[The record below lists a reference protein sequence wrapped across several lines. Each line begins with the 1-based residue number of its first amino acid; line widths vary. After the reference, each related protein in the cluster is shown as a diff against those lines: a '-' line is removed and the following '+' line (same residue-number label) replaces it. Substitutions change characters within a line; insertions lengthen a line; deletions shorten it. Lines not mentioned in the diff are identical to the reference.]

1 MDDDKG
7 TSNHIDYAD
16 EQGPEDVYEGKGAGP
31 PMDLHNPKNWP
42 LATKITTYMT
52 ICCFTFLAN
61 VNSSNFT
68 VATKAIVSEF
78 HVSSTDA
85 GHLVSLN
92 VFFFGLGNL
101 AWVPLMR
108 VFGKRPVY
116 LAALLCLSMMNVWSA
131 KATGYS
137 ELLGARIMS
146 GLAAAAAD
154 ATVPAVV
161 ADMVLPEGRGH
172 WLMIFHLALTS
183 GLFVGPLIN
192 AYIVQDAGWR
202 WMCWFLAIASG
213 VVWLVGVVTIRETT
227 YLPARQN
234 AAHRKSEAS
243 YWSTLSLRHGYNP
256 DASFLRTVK
265 AILSAAAYPQLLW
278 CAFTIGVSVG
288 WNIVV
293 QLTASHTF
301 TSSPYNWPAGDIGL
315 LSLAGFIGSLLAF
328 YVGGRLIDQISTRYT
343 RRRGGERQPE
353 YRLPALIV
361 PGLVGP
367 VGILIF
373 GLCIAHRTHWM
384 GVAVGY
390 AMQAFGVAAIS
401 NVAVTYALDCYHRI
415 AGEALVIIFVIRNTI
430 GMLLSLYASDWI
442 ARQGVAVVF
451 GEMTAIEAA
460 SLLLAV
466 PLFFFGMRLRAVTRR
481 YGPNRGD

>member
-1 MDDDKG
+1 MDEDKG

-16 EQGPEDVYEGKGAGP
+16 EQGLEDGYDAKPAEPALDP
-31 PMDLHNPKNWP
+31 QDPKNWP
-42 LATKITTYMT
+42 LLTKITTYMT

-68 VATKAIVSEF
+68 VATKAIVAEF

-116 LAALLCLSMMNVWSA
+116 LAALLGLSMMNVWSA

-161 ADMVLPEGRGH
+161 GDMVRPEGRGH

-213 VVWLVGVVTIRETT
+213 VVWVVGIFTIRETT
-227 YLPARQN
+227 YLPSRPKASQD
-234 AAHRKSEAS
+234 KSHNS
-243 YWSTLSLRHGYNP
+243 VWSVLALKQGYNP

-293 QLTASHTF
+293 QLSASRTF
-301 TSSPYNWPAGDIGL
+301 TSAPYNWPAGDIGL

-343 RRRGGERQPE
+343 QRRGGDRQPE
-353 YRLPALIV
+353 YRLPALVV
-361 PGLVGP
+361 PGVIGP
-367 VGILIF
+367 GGILIF
-373 GLCIAHRTHWM
+373 GLCIAHQTHWM

-401 NVAVTYALDCYHRI
+401 NVAVTYALDCYQRI

-451 GEMTAIEAA
+451 GEMTAIQAA

-466 PLFFFGMRLRAVTRR
+466 PLFFGGGRLRALTGR

>member
-1 MDDDKG
+1 MDEDKG

-16 EQGPEDVYEGKGAGP
+16 EQGLEDGYDAKTTEPASDP
-31 PMDLHNPKNWP
+31 HDPKNWP
-42 LATKITTYMT
+42 LLTKITTYMT

-68 VATKAIVSEF
+68 VATKAIIAEF

-116 LAALLCLSMMNVWSA
+116 LAALLGLSMMNVWSA
-131 KATGYS
+131 NATGYS

-161 ADMVLPEGRGH
+161 GDMVRPEGRGH

-213 VVWLVGVVTIRETT
+213 VVWAVGIFTIRETT
-227 YLPARQN
+227 YVPAR
-234 AAHRKSEAS
+234 HEAS
-243 YWSTLSLRHGYNP
+243 QDKTPSVWSMLSLKQGYNP

-293 QLTASHTF
+293 QLTASRTF
-301 TSSPYNWPAGDIGL
+301 TSAPYNWPAGDIGL

-343 RRRGGERQPE
+343 QRRGGDRQPE
-353 YRLPALIV
+353 YRLPALVV
-361 PGLVGP
+361 PGVIGP
-367 VGILIF
+367 GGILIF
-373 GLCIAHRTHWM
+373 GLCIAHQTHWM

-401 NVAVTYALDCYHRI
+401 NVAVTYALDCYQRI

-451 GEMTAIEAA
+451 GEMTAIQAA

-466 PLFFFGMRLRAVTRR
+466 PLFFGGQRLRAWTGR
-481 YGPNRGD
+481 YGPNRGG

>member
-1 MDDDKG
+1 MNEDKA

-16 EQGPEDVYEGKGAGP
+16 EDGVEDGYDVKNADP
-31 PMDLHNPKNWP
+31 PLDPHDPKNWP
-42 LATKITTYMT
+42 LSTKLTTYLT

-68 VATKAIVSEF
+68 VATKAIISEF
-78 HVSSTDA
+78 HVSSTEA

-92 VFFFGLGNL
+92 VFCFGLGNL
-101 AWVPLMR
+101 VWVPLMR
-108 VFGKRPVY
+108 VVGTRPVY
-116 LAALLCLSMMNVWSA
+116 LAALLALSMMNVWSA
-131 KATGYS
+131 RATGYA
-137 ELLGARIMS
+137 ELLGARILS

-161 ADMVLPEGRGH
+161 ADMVRPEGRGH

-192 AYIVQDAGWR
+192 AYLVQDAGWR
-202 WMCWFLAIASG
+202 WMCWFLAIAAG
-213 VVWLVGVVTIRETT
+213 AVWGVGVFTLRETT
-227 YLPARQN
+227 YLPR
-234 AAHRKSEAS
+234 REKTRPSS
-243 YWSTLSLRHGYNP
+243 SSSWGTLSLTHGYNP
-256 DASFLRTVK
+256 NASFIRTVLV
-265 AILSAAAYPQLLW
+265 ILSAAGYPQLLW

-293 QLTASHTF
+293 QLTASRTF
-301 TSSPYNWPAGDIGL
+301 TSPPYNWPAGDIGL

-361 PGLVGP
+361 PGVIGP
-367 VGILIF
+367 GGILMF
-373 GLCIAHRTHWM
+373 GLCVAHQTHWM
-384 GVAVGY
+384 GAAVGY

-401 NVAVTYALDCYHRI
+401 NVAVTYALDCYPRI

-430 GMLLSLYASDWI
+430 GMLLSLYATDWI
-442 ARQGVAVVF
+442 ARQGVASVF
-451 GEMTAIEAA
+451 GEMTAIQTA
-460 SLLLAV
+460 SLLVAV
-466 PLFFFGMRLRAVTRR
+466 PLFFGGKWLRGITGG
-481 YGPNRGD
+481 YGPNREI